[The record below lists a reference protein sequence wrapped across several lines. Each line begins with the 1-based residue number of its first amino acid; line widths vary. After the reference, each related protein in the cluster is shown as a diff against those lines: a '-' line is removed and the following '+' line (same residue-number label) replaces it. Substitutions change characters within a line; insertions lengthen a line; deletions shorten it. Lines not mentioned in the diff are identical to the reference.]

1 MNGSLPIELAAVL
14 VCPFAPNPDEQ
25 WMSWSREET
34 GDSSNWQDPVYRG
47 YDVLGR
53 TVWSALKSRAS
64 VPPDVPLW
72 DIVWYRYDK
81 LGRTTHVYVN
91 RRNSQWDETCYEYE
105 THFDKP
111 TSMALLESGSGLP
124 ERVHFYEYNSRGLQ
138 IGEDN
143 GTPDQITYEHDQLGR
158 VKRILYAGGAETRF
172 FYDANGRV
180 VKGEVYD
187 NGMLCN
193 TVSRSYNLR
202 GWLESETW
210 RIEGESHTIRYQY
223 DHMGNRIR
231 MTYPNGHAVGFQ
243 YDRANRLIGI
253 PGYCDSLAY
262 NDSNFLTSI
271 QFANGVSTSYTP
283 DSRSRIARILT
294 AFQGQTCL
302 DLAYEYTMAGNIGRI
317 VDASDGTA
325 TALQFEYSPANQL
338 TYAEVH
344 TSTGVENVEYAYD
357 GAGNRIIENWSDSR
371 GTISYQYG
379 IGNMLHSRASSEGTT
394 EYAWGTYGQ
403 LLSKTKDGARTE
415 YHYDARRTMKN
426 VSLRDRTTASF
437 FYDAFGRRVMTME
450 GMDIKASLHSGND
463 IVFECPVAGEVTPPP
478 DEPIEIL
485 ESNAAPDLSPPPNFG
500 ARGTRTCYI
509 AANGKYLAK
518 TVQEGEN
525 PAKTYFLHTDML
537 GSIRAITDSAG
548 QVAARFEYEPF
559 GLVTERSGSA
569 ASGAERY
576 TGKPFDEGTGLYY
589 FGARY
594 YDPEVGRFTSPDP
607 ARDGL
612 NWYIYCAN
620 NPLAYI
626 DPDGQAAGPITLGI
640 GILWLAQWAPD
651 LIDRLYVMA
660 VDFVTMAAN
669 PAILHLI
676 EAGSTPKQPSPGS
689 SKGSK
694 QQPSKPPLP
703 PNMTIPMAAEKV
715 VDAIRKNANTINHI
729 LKGSTN
735 SDHCWDRLVGKN
747 PTWPK
752 IESFVRQTL
761 TSGTWRQLEGHKDIW
776 IASKI
781 FNGLTVEVRIW
792 VGHKLEWAISDA
804 WVVKP
809 K

>member
-143 GTPDQITYEHDQLGR
+143 RTPDQITYEHDQLGR

-180 VKGEVYD
+180 VKGEVHD
-187 NGMLCN
+187 KGMLCN

-223 DHMGNRIR
+223 DHLGNRIR

-243 YDRANRLIGI
+243 YDRANRLMGI

-379 IGNMLHSRASSEGTT
+379 IGNMLHSRTSSEGTT

-415 YHYDARRTMKN
+415 YRYDARRTMNN
-426 VSLRDRTTASF
+426 VSVQNQTTASF
-437 FYDAFGRRVMTME
+437 LYDAFGRRIMTME
-450 GMDIKASLHSGND
+450 GMDIKISLHSGND
-463 IVFECPVAGEVTPPP
+463 IVFECPFAGEVIPPP
-478 DEPIEIL
+478 
-485 ESNAAPDLSPPPNFG
+485 
-500 ARGTRTCYI
+500 
-509 AANGKYLAK
+509 
-518 TVQEGEN
+518 V
-525 PAKTYFLHTDML
+525 
-537 GSIRAITDSAG
+537 
-548 QVAARFEYEPF
+548 
-559 GLVTERSGSA
+559 
-569 ASGAERY
+569 
-576 TGKPFDEGTGLYY
+576 
-589 FGARY
+589 
-594 YDPEVGRFTSPDP
+594 
-607 ARDGL
+607 
-612 NWYIYCAN
+612 
-620 NPLAYI
+620 
-626 DPDGQAAGPITLGI
+626 
-640 GILWLAQWAPD
+640 
-651 LIDRLYVMA
+651 
-660 VDFVTMAAN
+660 
-669 PAILHLI
+669 
-676 EAGSTPKQPSPGS
+676 
-689 SKGSK
+689 
-694 QQPSKPPLP
+694 
-703 PNMTIPMAAEKV
+703 
-715 VDAIRKNANTINHI
+715 
-729 LKGSTN
+729 
-735 SDHCWDRLVGKN
+735 
-747 PTWPK
+747 
-752 IESFVRQTL
+752 
-761 TSGTWRQLEGHKDIW
+761 
-776 IASKI
+776 
-781 FNGLTVEVRIW
+781 
-792 VGHKLEWAISDA
+792 
-804 WVVKP
+804 
-809 K
+809 